1 MQFKRYCQEYL
12 KDEAIIE
19 AKAKAPNLRFEGPRN
34 SNSPFWRKNFGTGA
48 SYSSR
53 ILKDFLYLKQVTL
66 FLRKTPYLYCLMYN
80 IVIIYMAI

>member
-53 ILKDFLYLKQVTL
+53 ILGATVDAVRLRNIKRYLHDY
-66 FLRKTPYLYCLMYN
+66 F
-80 IVIIYMAI
+80 IAF